1 MNPVHLLS
9 DIVDASVM
17 WCCWCL
23 GRYLQSTFTNKNN
36 AMIKQKVNSD
46 KSELNYGGDTCRK
59 IGIDESNAPT
69 L

>member
-1 MNPVHLLS
+1 
-9 DIVDASVM
+9 
-17 WCCWCL
+17 
-23 GRYLQSTFTNKNN
+23 
-36 AMIKQKVNSD
+36 MIKQKVNSD